1 MIRLALA
8 LLVASTICM
17 GAFMLA
23 EAATIPGDRQRRASW
38 GGPSDDPSLARG
50 YWDSP
55 VQLGVFVDSSVIDG
69 LDPLG

>member
-17 GAFMLA
+17 EAFMLS
-23 EAATIPGDRQRRASW
+23 EAATIPGDRQFRASW
-38 GGPSDDPSLARG
+38 GGPSDESGLARG

-55 VQLGVFVDSSVIDG
+55 IQLGVFVDSSVIDG
-69 LDPLG
+69 LG